1 MKRPIFLW
9 LFFLASIIH
18 LYFEWTAYTPGIL
31 IIKPSLISFLLLHF
45 WTQVSPRKGWVSWLA
60 FGLIFSIGGDSL
72 LMLVEQSWGG
82 ELFFVLGLG
91 SFLVTHLF
99 YSMAFWTAGGKQVVY
114 QGARWLWFALFS
126 VYLILFYWTL
136 YPGMEPTLQIP
147 VALYSLC
154 IVTMVLLALQLR
166 WIFPGQATNTIFWGA
181 ILFMLSD
188 SMIGLNKFTSLPIP
202 IAWVRVGIMLTYLAG
217 QWLVVRGSLQLRK
230 KTN

>member
-1 MKRPIFLW
+1 VNLFNPIMLSESMKR
-9 LFFLASIIH
+9 
-18 LYFEWTAYTPGIL
+18 
-31 IIKPSLISFLLLHF
+31 
-45 WTQVSPRKGWVSWLA
+45 
-60 FGLIFSIGGDSL
+60 
-72 LMLVEQSWGG
+72 
-82 ELFFVLGLG
+82 
-91 SFLVTHLF
+91 
-99 YSMAFWTAGGKQVVY
+99 
-114 QGARWLWFALFS
+114 
-126 VYLILFYWTL
+126 
-136 YPGMEPTLQIP
+136 

-230 KTN
+230 KTD